1 MPMPFI
7 TQETAASERFKML
20 KRFNTSVILV
30 LLLLPLIWL
39 NTLVFTIVVGGF
51 LLIATYE
58 LFIMFKEKTRL
69 NRIELVGYGLL
80 NGVLYTGFYLFL
92 TGVISALFFIN
103 WILVLIAIVLSAT
116 VFLHHPFTLFANAVG
131 LSIYFSFAF
140 AAIAFIQGLGTTVLL
155 YVLLVTMLSDVFAY
169 LVGVRFGKH
178 KLAPKISPKKSIEG
192 LMGGIVG
199 AVSIAMIYVT
209 VIQVPFPFEPAL
221 SFQTLLIISILVSL
235 AGQLGDLVASKIKRD
250 YGIKDFSQLFPGH
263 GGVLDRFDS
272 TLFASFVLVIVFIM
286 IG

>member
-1 MPMPFI
+1 
-7 TQETAASERFKML
+7 ML

-58 LFIMFKEKTRL
+58 LFTMFKEKTRL
-69 NRIELVGYGLL
+69 NWVELIGYGLL
-80 NGVLYTGFYLFL
+80 NITLYTGFYLFL
-92 TGVISALFFIN
+92 TDVISALFFIN
-103 WILVLIAIVLSAT
+103 GILVLMAIVLAAT
-116 VFLHHPFTLFANAVG
+116 VFLPHPFTLFANAVG
-131 LSIYFSFAF
+131 LSLYFGFAF

-192 LMGGIVG
+192 LLGGIVG
-199 AVSIAMIYVT
+199 AVTIAMIYVT

-221 SFQTLLIISILVSL
+221 SLQTLLIISILVSL

>member
-1 MPMPFI
+1 MPFI

>member
-1 MPMPFI
+1 
-7 TQETAASERFKML
+7 ML

-221 SFQTLLIISILVSL
+221 SFQTLLIISILVSF